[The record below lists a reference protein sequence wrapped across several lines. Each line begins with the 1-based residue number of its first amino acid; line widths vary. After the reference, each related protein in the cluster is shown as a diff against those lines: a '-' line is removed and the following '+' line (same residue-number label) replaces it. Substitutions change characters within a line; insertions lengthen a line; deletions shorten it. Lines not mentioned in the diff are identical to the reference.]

1 MLIRPSNRPNSLT
14 LAVQPKAS
22 APAAVPAKAESAA
35 APGESAQLSSLPA
48 RIANVSPQAVAEV
61 QADIGQG
68 EYVEGEVIVKLKPEE
83 GRIFSDFASEYG
95 GKVIEKFD
103 IPSTIYKS
111 FDGDLIRIKLPAGIS
126 TAEAIAAMKED
137 ERVHYAESNDI
148 QEFYGQQEGEEGVP
162 NDLHQNLWGFR
173 NTGQT
178 GGTAGA
184 DASILDAWKVTTG
197 DKSANG
203 PLIAIIDSGADLD
216 HPDLVGN
223 LWVNPGEIPGDGIDN
238 DNNGVVDDVHGYH
251 AADNHGSPDDQVGH
265 GTHVAGTIGAVG
277 NNGEGVTGVNQQA
290 RLMPIRID
298 SNGSITTDGVVRA
311 MMYATKMGADIT
323 NNSWGGSRLN
333 QAIYDAFKAA
343 PALHLAAAG
352 NNGANADQRPSY
364 PMAFDM
370 PNMISV
376 AATDHNDRKAS
387 FSNYGVV
394 NVDVAAPGKDIWS
407 TQNGGGYRHMSG
419 TSMATPFTTGVAGL
433 IMSAHPDATP
443 TEIKERLI
451 YGSDAVEALATTSIS
466 GGRVNAANSLENDDV
481 APGAPNDFKSH
492 ETNSRGTTLRWTSTG
507 DDKWSGQSS
516 ATDLRVSSEPITAE
530 NFDQAKAVPTPKPG
544 ETGNFEAVSFG
555 QEPSSEAKTFHFAMK
570 VVDNVGNRSD
580 MRTTAVTIPAATVAF
595 EDGFDAEQSSWTP
608 EGNWGR
614 VEVEGRGQVWT
625 DSPEGGMDAGSSTG
639 LTSPTISLKNTS
651 NNLLKFDAKYD
662 VGWTDNVTVQVS
674 SDGGENWNEAATIA
688 GRSNRSSDWAGHSVD
703 LSAYDGQDVQ
713 LRFQV
718 DAGSSRRP
726 ADGFYLDNLTM
737 LGDPVAQ

>member
-1 MLIRPSNRPNSLT
+1 MLIRPTNRTNSLT
-14 LAVQPKAS
+14 PAARPSA
-22 APAAVPAKAESAA
+22 APAAAPAKAESASNIQ
-35 APGESAQLSSLPA
+35 GESAQLGSLPR
-48 RIANVSPQAVAEV
+48 RIANVSAESVAAV
-61 QADIGQG
+61 QQDIGQG
-68 EYVEGEVIVKLKPEE
+68 EYVEGEVIVKLKPKEV
-83 GRIFSDFASEYG
+83 GVFSDFAAEYG
-95 GKVIEKFD
+95 GKVVEEFD
-103 IPSTIYKS
+103 IPSSIYKS
-111 FDGDLIRIKLPAGIS
+111 FDGDLIRMKLPAGIT

-137 ERVHYAESNDI
+137 GRVTYAESNDL
-148 QEFYGQQEGEEGVP
+148 QEFYGQEEGQEGVP
-162 NDLHQNLWGFR
+162 NDLHQNLWGFQ

-184 DASILDAWKVTTG
+184 DSSIVDAWKITTG
-197 DKSANG
+197 DKSENG

-223 LWVNPGEIPGDGIDN
+223 LWTNPGEIAGDGIDN
-238 DNNGVVDDVHGYH
+238 DNNGVIDDIHGYH
-251 AADNHGSPDDQVGH
+251 AADDHGSPDDQVGH

-298 SNGSITTDGVVRA
+298 SNGSITTDGVIRA

-333 QAIYDAFKAA
+333 QAIEDAFKAA

-352 NNGANADQRPSY
+352 NNGADADSRPSY

-387 FSNYGVV
+387 FSNYGEI

-433 IMSAHPDATP
+433 IKSAYPEATP
-443 TEIKERLI
+443 TQIKERLM
-451 YGSDAVEALATTSIS
+451 YGSDPIESLATTSGS
-466 GGRVNAANSLENDDV
+466 GGRVNAANSLENDTV
-481 APGAPNDFKSH
+481 APGAPNDFAAH
-492 ETNSRGTTLRWTSTG
+492 HTNSRGTTLRWTSTG
-507 DDKWSGQSS
+507 DDKWSGQAS
-516 ATDLRVSSEPITAE
+516 ATELRMSNEPITAE
-530 NFDQAKAVPTPKPG
+530 NYAEAKVLNAPTPG
-544 ETGNFEAVSFG
+544 ETGNFESVAFA
-555 QEPSSEAKTFHFAMK
+555 QDPSESANTYHFAMK
-570 VVDNVGNRSD
+570 VVDNVGNRSE
-580 MRTTAVTIPAATVAF
+580 MRSTSVTVPAATVAYQ
-595 EDGFDAEQSSWTP
+595 DGFDAEQATWTP

-614 VEVEGRGQVWT
+614 MEVEGRGMVWA
-625 DSPEGGMDAGSSTG
+625 DSPDGNMTPDSSTG

-662 VGWTDNVTVQVS
+662 VGWSDKVTVQVS
-674 SDGGENWNEAATIA
+674 SDGGESWNEASTVAD
-688 GRSNRSSDWAGHSVD
+688 RSSRSSEWAGQSVD

-726 ADGFYLDNLTM
+726 ADGFYLDNLSL
-737 LGDPVAQ
+737 LGDPSAQ

>member
-1 MLIRPSNRPNSLT
+1 MLIRPTQRPNSLT
-14 LAVQPKAS
+14 PAAKPAAAA
-22 APAAVPAKAESAA
+22 APAAAKSEVAA
-35 APGESAQLSSLPA
+35 VAGESAELSSIPP
-48 RIANVSPQAVAEV
+48 RIANVSAAAVEAV

-68 EYVEGEVIVKLKPEE
+68 EYVEGEVIVKLKPTEQKL
-83 GRIFSDFASEYG
+83 FSDFASEYG
-95 GKVIEKFD
+95 GKVIEEFD
-103 IPSTIYKS
+103 IPSDIYKS
-111 FDGDLIRIKLPAGIS
+111 FDGDLIRIKLPAGIT

-137 ERVHYAESNDI
+137 GRVTYAESNDI
-148 QEFYGQQEGEEGVP
+148 QQFVGQQEGQDGVP
-162 NDLHQNLWGFR
+162 NDLHEKLWGFR

-184 DASILDAWKVTTG
+184 DASIVDAWKVTTG
-197 DKSANG
+197 DNSANG

-238 DNNGVVDDVHGYH
+238 DGNGVIDDIHGYH

-277 NNGEGVTGVNQQA
+277 NNGEGVTGVNQKA

-352 NNGANADQRPSY
+352 NNGTDADRSPSY

-376 AATDHNDRKAS
+376 AATDHNDRRAS
-387 FSNYGVV
+387 FSNYGEV

-407 TQNGGGYRHMSG
+407 TKNGGGYHSLSG

-433 IMSAHPDATP
+433 IKSAYPDATP
-443 TEIKERLI
+443 TQVKERLM
-451 YGSDAVEALATTSIS
+451 YGSDQIAGLKEVSGS
-466 GGRVNAANSLENDDV
+466 GGRVNAANSLENDNV
-481 APGAPNDFKSH
+481 APGAPNDFNAH
-492 ETNSRGTTLRWTSTG
+492 DTNSRGTTLRWTSTG

-516 ATDLRVSSEPITAE
+516 ATELRVSNDAISAE
-530 NFDQAKAVPTPKPG
+530 NFADARAVQTPAPG
-544 ETGNFEAVSFG
+544 ETGNFERVAFSH
-555 QEPSSEAKTFHFAMK
+555 EPSTTPQTYHFAMK
-570 VVDNVGNRSD
+570 VVDNVGNRSEL
-580 MRTTAVTIPAATVAF
+580 RTTSVTIPAATVAYQN
-595 EDGFDAEQSSWTP
+595 GFDAEEASWTP
-608 EGNWGR
+608 EGTWGR
-614 VEVEGRGQVWT
+614 MEVEGRGMVWA
-625 DSPEGGMDAGSSTG
+625 DSPEGNMTPDTSTG
-639 LTSPTISLKNTS
+639 LTSPSISLKDTS

-662 VGWTDNVTVQVS
+662 VGWSDKVSVQVS
-674 SDGGENWNEAATIA
+674 TDGENWSEASTVADR
-688 GRSNRSSDWAGHSVD
+688 GNRSSDWASHSVD

-713 LRFQV
+713 LRFQM
-718 DAGSSRRP
+718 DTGSSRRP
-726 ADGFYLDNLTM
+726 ADGFYLDNLTL
-737 LGDPVAQ
+737 LGDPNA